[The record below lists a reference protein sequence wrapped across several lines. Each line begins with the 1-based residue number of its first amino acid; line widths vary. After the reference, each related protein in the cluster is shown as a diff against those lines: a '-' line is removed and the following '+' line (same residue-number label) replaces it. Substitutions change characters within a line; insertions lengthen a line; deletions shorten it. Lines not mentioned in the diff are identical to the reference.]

1 MQGSILSEAFTQ
13 IGITPPKNEHIC
25 LYSSGVI
32 DSFDLMQLILEI
44 EIATSQRIDLTK
56 LIENKISIVNLKK
69 IILGDK

>member
-13 IGITPPKNEHIC
+13 IGITPPNNEHIC

>member
-13 IGITPPKNEHIC
+13 IGITPPNDEHIC

>member
-13 IGITPPKNEHIC
+13 IGITPPNDEHIC

-44 EIATSQRIDLTK
+44 EIATSQRVDLTK

-69 IILGDK
+69 IILGDT